1 MTGRKSGVVFR
12 LREHVPILIG
22 VHCATHR
29 CALATSQAAKAIP
42 EFESYARTV
51 SSIFHHYGN
60 SALRANKFREI
71 QKLLNL
77 PELKYAEVHSVRWLS
92 LDRAVKVIYRTY
104 PALVVAFSHE
114 VTSNPTAKGLFHEVS
129 QYKFIM
135 FTHIS
140 LDILPFLSRLSKV
153 FPSESADFSKMV
165 PMVTSTIAA
174 LRDMKESSGMYVDAL
189 DEFVECDGDHVLYK
203 RKQSANLG

>member
-1 MTGRKSGVVFR
+1 MTGRQSGVVFR

-22 VHCATHR
+22 VHCAATHR

-51 SSIFHHYGN
+51 SSIFHHYSN
-60 SALRANKFREI
+60 SALCANKFREI

-104 PALVVAFSHE
+104 PALVVA
-114 VTSNPTAKGLFHEVS
+114 
-129 QYKFIM
+129 
-135 FTHIS
+135 
-140 LDILPFLSRLSKV
+140 
-153 FPSESADFSKMV
+153 
-165 PMVTSTIAA
+165 
-174 LRDMKESSGMYVDAL
+174 
-189 DEFVECDGDHVLYK
+189 
-203 RKQSANLG
+203 

>member
-1 MTGRKSGVVFR
+1 MAVMTGRQSGVVFR
-12 LREHVPILIG
+12 LREHVPILIV

-29 CALATSQAAKAIP
+29 CALATSQAAKAHMIP

-51 SSIFHHYGN
+51 SSIFHHYSN
-60 SALRANKFREI
+60 SALRANKLREI

-104 PALVVAFSHE
+104 PALVVALSHE
-114 VTSNPTAKGLFHEVS
+114 ATSNPTAKGLFHEVS

-135 FTHIS
+135 FTHIL
-140 LDILPFLSRLSKV
+140 LDILPFLTRLSKV
-153 FPSESADFSKMV
+153 F
-165 PMVTSTIAA
+165 
-174 LRDMKESSGMYVDAL
+174 
-189 DEFVECDGDHVLYK
+189 
-203 RKQSANLG
+203 